1 MDPKE
6 DGARMGGPTAEDF
19 DATLAELLA
28 GDEDAFR
35 RVYRSL
41 NPALVRYLSAL
52 VGPGDAEDVAS
63 ETWAQVCRDLRKFR
77 GDGDG
82 FRGWVSTIGRHRAM
96 DHLRAARRRPQQ
108 SGTSEAV
115 LAERPSA
122 DQVDTDAL
130 TAISTQDALALIRTL
145 PPDQAEA
152 VLLRVVMGLDAKTAG
167 RVLGKRAGAVRTAA
181 FRGLRTLAANLG
193 ATAQPDDTAQ
203 LNATAQPSDTAHVND
218 TAPPGNPPRTADSDI
233 FRALVAEELS

>member
-1 MDPKE
+1 
-6 DGARMGGPTAEDF
+6 MGGPTAEEF
-19 DATLAELLA
+19 DATLADLLT

-35 RVYRSL
+35 RMYRSL
-41 NPALVRYLSAL
+41 HPALVRYLSAL

-96 DHLRAARRRPQQ
+96 DHLRTARRRPQT

-122 DQVDTDAL
+122 DQADTDAL

-145 PPDQAEA
+145 PQEQAEA

-167 RVLGKRAGAVRTAA
+167 HVLGKRAGAVRTAA
-181 FRGLRTLAANLG
+181 FRGLRTLAADLDR
-193 ATAQPDDTAQ
+193 AMPAE
-203 LNATAQPSDTAHVND
+203 
-218 TAPPGNPPRTADSDI
+218 APGTRPHDADSDI
-233 FRALVAEELS
+233 FRALIAEELS